1 VLLAGNFLVQPVIP
15 LSAAHRRAGGDRW
28 TLDIVFSKDLVQFG
42 TGRRV
47 FPAPRGHP
55 AHRSAHAAGTISSE
69 ARI

>member
-1 VLLAGNFLVQPVIP
+1 L
-15 LSAAHRRAGGDRW
+15 DW

-47 FPAPRGHP
+47 FPAARQHAEHLP
-55 AHRSAHAAGTISSE
+55 AHAPGTISTD